1 MTTSITDIVDLTR
14 ILNEQPEWRD
24 AVRSILLGQELMD
37 LPRRLA
43 EYTQN
48 TDRRLDALEAGQ
60 ARLEAALAEFMAATN
75 RRLEALEAGQARLE
89 TALAEFMGATNLRLG
104 NIETALAEFKEV
116 TNRRLDTLEAG
127 QVELKDGQARL
138 ETALAEFMESTN
150 RRLDAL
156 EAGQAKL
163 EAGQVRLEAGQA
175 KLEAGQAKLE
185 AGQAKLEA
193 GQAQHSSDIAEIK
206 AEQVSL
212 RKSVNKL
219 EKRVDQLTG
228 TVGRLVGAD
237 LERKVHANIIGIASR
252 VLGLNRGRIL
262 QSEIVARGPD
272 LQDIIDDAEE
282 RGIITADQGGHL
294 EQADI
299 IISGRRKSDRQQCY
313 VVVEVSAG
321 IRNDDIIR
329 ARDRAQTLAAVSQM
343 PVIPT
348 VVGGSIAHQQ
358 RSLADREGVAVVISR
373 SLNQEMDPDNDLLPD
388 E

>member
-60 ARLEAALAEFMAATN
+60 ARLEAALAEFMVATNRRLEALEAGQVELKAGQARLEAALAEFMAATN
-75 RRLEALEAGQARLE
+75 RRLEALEAGQA
-89 TALAEFMGATNLRLG
+89 
-104 NIETALAEFKEV
+104 
-116 TNRRLDTLEAG
+116 
-127 QVELKDGQARL
+127 
-138 ETALAEFMESTN
+138 
-150 RRLDAL
+150 
-156 EAGQAKL
+156 KL
-163 EAGQVRLEAGQA
+163 EAGQSR
-175 KLEAGQAKLE
+175 LE

-219 EKRVDQLTG
+219 EKRIGQLTG

-262 QSEIVARGPD
+262 QSNIVARGPD

-282 RGIITADQGGHL
+282 RGIITADQGHHL

-358 RSLADREGVAVVISR
+358 RSLADREDVAVVITR
-373 SLNQEMDPDNDLLPD
+373 SLNQEMDSDNDLLPD

>member
-1 MTTSITDIVDLTR
+1 MTTSITDIVDFTR

-37 LPRRLA
+37 LPRQLA

-60 ARLEAALAEFMAATN
+60 ARLEAALAEFMVATN
-75 RRLEALEAGQARLE
+75 RRLEALEAGQVELKAGQARLE
-89 TALAEFMGATNLRLG
+89 AALAEFMA
-104 NIETALAEFKEV
+104 A
-116 TNRRLDTLEAG
+116 TNRRLE
-127 QVELKDGQARL
+127 
-138 ETALAEFMESTN
+138 
-150 RRLDAL
+150 AL

-175 KLEAGQAKLE
+175 KLEAGQVRLEAGQAKLE

-282 RGIITADQGGHL
+282 RGIITAYQGGHL

-329 ARDRAQTLAAVSQM
+329 ARDRAQTLAAVSQV

-358 RSLADREGVAVVISR
+358 RSLADREDVAVVITR
-373 SLNQEMDPDNDLLPD
+373 SLNQETDPDHDLPPD

>member
-37 LPRRLA
+37 LPRQLA

-48 TDRRLDALEAGQ
+48 TDRRLDALEAGQARLEATLAEFMEATNRRLDALEAGQ

-75 RRLEALEAGQARLE
+75 RRLEALEAGQ
-89 TALAEFMGATNLRLG
+89 
-104 NIETALAEFKEV
+104 
-116 TNRRLDTLEAG
+116 
-127 QVELKDGQARL
+127 VELKAGQARL

-150 RRLDAL
+150 CRLDAL
-156 EAGQAKL
+156 E
-163 EAGQVRLEAGQA
+163 VGQA
-175 KLEAGQAKLE
+175 KLEAGQAR
-185 AGQAKLEA
+185 LEA
-193 GQAQHSSDIAEIK
+193 GQAQHSADIAELK
-206 AEQVSL
+206 TEQVSL
-212 RKSVNKL
+212 RKSVTKL
-219 EKRVDQLTG
+219 EKRIDQLTG

-282 RGIITADQGGHL
+282 QGVITSDQGHHL

-313 VVVEVSAG
+313 VVVEISAG
-321 IRNDDIIR
+321 IHNDDITR
-329 ARDRAQTLAAVSQM
+329 ARDRAQTLAVVQQM
-343 PVIPT
+343 PVIPA

-358 RSLADREGVAVVISR
+358 RSLADRAGVAVIIAR
-373 SLNQEMDPDNDLLPD
+373 SLNQETDPDYDLPPD